1 MNKKW
6 PDKNVSEEKS
16 FMIAS
21 KNIYKV
27 VVILFIAIYTTAC
40 QEEGQNNKDYETVCV
55 DADTSVKDDVAD
67 DGILW
72 SLTNNDLKY
81 ILSLV
86 TQESDRDIYIM
97 NSITTCDMTFKD
109 IKIHNNICEIT
120 LNAGAYGY
128 VECSDGSKYSFGCY
142 KDECSQYFPFPYEE
156 QN

>member
-1 MNKKW
+1 
-6 PDKNVSEEKS
+6 
-16 FMIAS
+16 MIAS

-27 VVILFIAIYTTAC
+27 VVILSIAIYTTAC

-86 TQESDRDIYIM
+86 TQESNRNIYIM

-109 IKIHNNICEIT
+109 IAVDNNTCNVT

-128 VECSDGSKYSFGCY
+128 AECSNGSKYSFGCY
-142 KDECSQYFPFPYEE
+142 KDECDQYFPFPYEE